1 VEEAAPPSI
10 PGGQR
15 NVVKSPAVSRW
26 SRRSSRSGLVWT
38 RLLPD
43 ALGVGWI
50 LVVSVAL
57 LLPALVRGPFLGP
70 QVLMSAWGLTAV
82 PGSTVHFVTH
92 DPIAQFM
99 PWTVQNWLQVHS
111 GHLPLWNPSSGLG
124 MPIAFNWQ
132 SAPFGLPALV
142 GYVVPLRY
150 AYTVGVIVTLF
161 VAGSGA
167 YFFGRVLRLGVLAST
182 MSGT

>member
-1 VEEAAPPSI
+1 
-10 PGGQR
+10 
-15 NVVKSPAVSRW
+15 
-26 SRRSSRSGLVWT
+26 
-38 RLLPD
+38 
-43 ALGVGWI
+43 
-50 LVVSVAL
+50 
-57 LLPALVRGPFLGP
+57 
-70 QVLMSAWGLTAV
+70 
-82 PGSTVHFVTH
+82 
-92 DPIAQFM
+92 
-99 PWTVQNWLQVHS
+99 
-111 GHLPLWNPSSGLG
+111 